1 MSQKGEFLEESF
13 DFNNIL
19 DKYNEPLGSIQE
31 FTIERIRLYDEIY
44 GPLLDLPEIEV
55 AYKLLSL
62 FKLIECNLQYLN
74 LNKDSISNKK
84 TIRYY
89 QKLWKDNI
97 KLFNNYAPDIAEKIY
112 SKLEFSFLTAALTR
126 IPIKINDIETLR
138 KVSDLYSYK
147 WIPNLDEDYSAILC
161 LYIAS
166 FYSNKPQRLLFLEK
180 GALLEEE
187 NSMFC
192 LHNLGL
198 YKKDKTYFK
207 LALKRGCIPSLFHL
221 YKDSSNPK
229 YSMIAYKILYELD
242 WNPAGPIGGS
252 LPSNPSYTIQKAALN
267 ELNFCVSKAHE
278 KQYKDPNKFIEEI
291 FIRRNEYLE
300 LLDKY
305 QKLLSNFPKETHSL
319 IWEQNYIAEL
329 GEPIELMLEKDY
341 DSIYITNKLM
351 YEYYNILVRIRK
363 LRKAIT
369 RLEDEYK
376 YLPVIGEYYVEAEK
390 RFNNL
395 V

>member
-31 FTIERIRLYDEIY
+31 FTMERIRLHDEIY
-44 GPLLDLPEIEV
+44 GPLFDLPEIQV

-74 LNKDSISNKK
+74 LNEDSINNKK

-89 QKLWKDNI
+89 QKLWKDSI

-147 WIPNLDEDYSAILC
+147 WIPNLDEDYSAIIC

-180 GALLEEE
+180 GAKLEEE

-192 LHNLGL
+192 LHYLGL

-207 LALKRGCIPSLFHL
+207 SALKRGCIPSLFHL

-229 YSMIAYKILYELD
+229 YAMIAYKILYELVE
-242 WNPAGPIGGS
+242 NPGGPIGGS
-252 LPSNPSYTIQKAALN
+252 LPGSPSYTIQKAALN
-267 ELNFCVSKAHE
+267 ELNFCISKVHE
-278 KQYKDPNKFIEEI
+278 KQYKDPNKFIAEI
-291 FIRRNEYLE
+291 HIRCDEYLE
-300 LLDKY
+300 LIDKY